1 LSREPLIDSLRAMG
15 RRLGWHS
22 QAGQASVELI
32 GALPWL
38 LLAGLVAWQLA
49 ITGQTAW
56 LCANAARV
64 AARADLVQRS
74 PRLAAR
80 SALPRALQRGLRVQR
95 QGSGVRVAVQLP
107 ILLRRWRAPVR
118 LSARASLGRHQ

>member
-1 LSREPLIDSLRAMG
+1 MCRR
-15 RRLGWHS
+15 RRLRS
-22 QAGQASVELI
+22 QSGQASVELL
-32 GALPWL
+32 GAVPWL
-38 LLAGLVAWQLA
+38 LLTGLVAWQLA
-49 ITGQTAW
+49 LTGQTAW

-80 SALPRALQRGLRVQR
+80 SALPRALRRGLRVRR
-95 QGSGVRVAVQLP
+95 QGAAVRVAVRLP

-118 LSARASLGRHQ
+118 ISASASLGGRS